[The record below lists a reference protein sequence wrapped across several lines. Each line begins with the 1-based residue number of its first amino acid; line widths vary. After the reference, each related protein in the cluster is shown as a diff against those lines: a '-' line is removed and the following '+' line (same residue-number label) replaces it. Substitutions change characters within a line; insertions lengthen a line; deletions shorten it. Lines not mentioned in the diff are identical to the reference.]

1 MSARESAVIARN
13 SAREAAQRVRE
24 VKKKN
29 ELAEAKNFQQRMQR
43 KLELH
48 LPKPMQRQRVPENE
62 TAGQFSIEQQRLNAL
77 RQLKIKHEREEWE
90 QQQLN
95 ILRQEATEEEE
106 RRLQLKREQLENS
119 KKKKEENQSHFLRT
133 GENVEAAR
141 RASQFRFEHPEL
153 VRVRSKS
160 VTPHPRRYSCETPV
174 LPGTKDAVDR
184 IKRFKK
190 IEDDRKQREQQQ
202 LEELKKQKQ
211 AHHKENM
218 LNLRRQ
224 RSRSCSRDSQMP
236 TRREDFHNSRSL
248 ELKLEDIKKRIAQL
262 KSSTGQ

>member
-1 MSARESAVIARN
+1 
-13 SAREAAQRVRE
+13 VRE

-29 ELAEAKNFQQRMQR
+29 ELEEAKNFQQRMQR
-43 KLELH
+43 KLQLH

-62 TAGQFSIEQQRLNAL
+62 TAGQFSVEQQRLNAL

-95 ILRQEATEEEE
+95 ILQQEAAEEEE
-106 RRLQLKREQLENS
+106 RRLQIKREQLENS
-119 KKKKEENQSHFLRT
+119 KKKKEENQSHFLRSSD
-133 GENVEAAR
+133 NVEAAR

-160 VTPHPRRYSCETPV
+160 VTPPHPRRYSCETPI

-184 IKRFKK
+184 IKRFKM
-190 IEDDRKQREQQQ
+190 IEDERKQREQQH

-218 LNLRRQ
+218 LNLKRQ
-224 RSRSCSRDSQMP
+224 RSRSCSRELQMP
-236 TRREDFHNSRSL
+236 SRREEFHNSRSL